1 MLLIDSG
8 QRVTVGTPSVTTVE
22 LAATCDIS
30 PAKGSKI
37 QVGRMDAGIV
47 SPQRSQDRRTR
58 RRKALPR
65 PGQVGLSGKPVS
77 GLWLPDKIPDRL
89 HTLIVGVNP
98 GMRSAAIGHYFG
110 GKNNLFWKLFY
121 HSGIWSSPLTTL
133 DDDSVVAVGFGFTDT
148 CKRPTP
154 GTNGLTKIDF
164 VDSKYRITKI
174 AESKR
179 PRLVVFV
186 SKTAFRAYLGNR
198 ESEVV
203 YGLQKGLSIAGAAVV
218 VLPSTSGS
226 SFRDTSYPA
235 KLRHFKRL
243 KMLMDEQGVTYALP

>member
-1 MLLIDSG
+1 MS
-8 QRVTVGTPSVTTVE
+8 PS
-22 LAATCDIS
+22 
-30 PAKGSKI
+30 
-37 QVGRMDAGIV
+37 
-47 SPQRSQDRRTR
+47 RSQDRRTR

-65 PGQVGLSGKPVS
+65 PGQTGLSGKPVS

-89 HTLIVGVNP
+89 HTLFVGVNP

-110 GKNNLFWKLFY
+110 GKNNLFWKLLH
-121 HSGIWSSPLTTL
+121 HSGIWSSLLTTL
-133 DDDSVVAVGFGFTDT
+133 DDDSVVAAGFGFTDT

-164 VDSKYRITKI
+164 VDSKYRITKLTE
-174 AESKR
+174 AKR

-186 SKTAFRAYLGNR
+186 SKTAFRAYLGDR
-198 ESEVV
+198 EAEVV
-203 YGLQKGLSIAGAAVV
+203 YGLQKDMSIAGAAVF

-226 SFRDTSYPA
+226 SLRDTSYQA

-243 KMLMDEQGVTYALP
+243 KSLMDEKGVTYPGP